1 MSINVKE
8 QKISD
13 TADLIQAEMHKCIE
27 SVMDKKENENPLGK
41 SLLSVNTK
49 GEVIIR
55 GKLLYQDVA
64 NVFLIR
70 KLAELTNENSELMTE
85 LKQMKEQLNHHINNH
100 INSYNGNIK

>member
-27 SVMDKKENENPLGK
+27 SVMEKKQSK
-41 SLLSVNTK
+41 QIVDSIISVNTK
-49 GEVIIR
+49 GEIIVG

-70 KLAELTNENSELMTE
+70 KLAELTNENSELRYE

-100 INSYNGNIK
+100 VNNYNGNIK

>member
-13 TADLIQAEMHKCIE
+13 TADSIQKEMHNCIE
-27 SVMDKKENENPLGK
+27 SVMDKKQNENSSGK

-49 GEVIIR
+49 GEVIVG

-70 KLAELTNENSELMTE
+70 KIAELTEEINQ
-85 LKQMKEQLNHHINNH
+85 LKSQLKKN
-100 INSYNGNIK
+100 